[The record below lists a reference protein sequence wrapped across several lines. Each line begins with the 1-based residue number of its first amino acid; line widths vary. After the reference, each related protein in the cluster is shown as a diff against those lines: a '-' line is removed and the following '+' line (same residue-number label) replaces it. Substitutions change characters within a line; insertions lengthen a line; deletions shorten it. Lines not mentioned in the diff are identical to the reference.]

1 MGTPEMVAEK
11 VRALPPDDQEE
22 ALHFVEFLH
31 ARRKRKKPYP
41 SLRGAC
47 ADLGIDITEEEFRQ
61 AREEMWGNFPR
72 EDI

>member
-1 MGTPEMVAEK
+1 MGTPETVAAR
-11 VRALPPDDQEE
+11 VRELPPSDQEE
-22 ALHFVEFLH
+22 VLHFVEFLKS
-31 ARRKRKKPYP
+31 RRERKKPYP

-61 AREEMWGNFPR
+61 ARKEMWGNFPR